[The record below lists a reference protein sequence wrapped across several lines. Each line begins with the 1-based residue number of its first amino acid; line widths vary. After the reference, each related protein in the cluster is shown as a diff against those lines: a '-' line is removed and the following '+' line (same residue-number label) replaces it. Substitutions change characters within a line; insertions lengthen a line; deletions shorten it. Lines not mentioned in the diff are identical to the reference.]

1 MENKKWKK
9 FGKLTEQCYRNM
21 IGAEKDSSCWEKA
34 FELLMEIVREERQK
48 EPNWCQEYT
57 CWTKTQII
65 NMIFQNGWKI
75 VWMR

>member
-34 FELLMEIVREERQK
+34 FELLMKIVREERLK
-48 EPNWCQEYT
+48 
-57 CWTKTQII
+57 
-65 NMIFQNGWKI
+65 
-75 VWMR
+75 